1 MVHRLKLSDKF
12 YEAVRTWK
20 KNFEI
25 RKNDRDFQV
34 GDLVVLEEI
43 DKDGRHTGRG
53 LTRKIMY
60 ITSFHQQEGFVVMGM
75 CGPRKKI

>member
-1 MVHRLKLSDKF
+1 MTHRLKTAAKF
-12 YEAVRTWK
+12 YEAVRTGK
-20 KNFEI
+20 KKFEI

-43 DKDGRHTGRG
+43 DKNG
-53 LTRKIMY
+53 LYTQRNLSRRICYM
-60 ITSFHQQEGFVVMGM
+60 TAFHQQEGYVVFGM